1 MNKTKFSTKY
11 TALISRAAAIAKME
25 GGAQIER
32 RHLLAALCAMS
43 PKLLNRLLG
52 CNQLYFV
59 GELPFQ
65 DVSSLEPCKMAFSRE
80 AYRVLSLYGGVLGRV
95 VEATDANLID
105 IHHVGAALLIDDSPD
120 SPVSELLAV
129 NGITVDKAAVFEAL
143 RRMSGKG
150 AKRRREREVYRAVGN
165 IRKQMTDEVVGQEQ
179 AVDKV
184 CDSMLANWLLPPG
197 ERTTPL
203 AFTIVGKSCSGKTL
217 FANVLSKA
225 IAQNSDAT
233 VTVLNGGLFASENTA
248 HDCIGYDGSWRGG
261 AKLGTFTGPVIDNP
275 AAVIIV
281 DNAELLHPISRS
293 HIMRAITSGRLRDD
307 MTGQDV
313 SFRRATIILLTS
325 AGCDGAYFD
334 DVNADKPRTRIL
346 EELTSGIQDQ
356 NRRDNVT
363 AFAQVSNELVMMRGL
378 TVHELRQVF
387 TRRINGEISSIK
399 KTISRKINVDKN
411 RLADVLIEGI
421 SSLNPGEVAP
431 IVKATVGDPIRKVIM
446 DSKVGRVG
454 SVEVEIDSDG
464 EVEVNTVAKNLAM
477 RKRRLVTASASFEGS
492 QLVLRIKSGDF
503 VLLPAVNDG
512 FIKIAPPKA
521 GDSFDKL
528 VGLGKPIAVLR
539 QCIRYL
545 HGETSINPGCGFMFR
560 GGPGTGKSCLAR
572 SLAYEAGVPY
582 VLLNCAELVSPEA
595 IANIFC
601 KLRIYGKSGLVAIFD
616 EIDAIGGDRDDNKSP
631 AYIERLN
638 LLLENIDGIANDTE
652 CRIVYVGLTNRME
665 AIDGA
670 LLRDGRFGRVI
681 NFRGLD
687 TADRRKL
694 LAMEISECRITPA
707 PDEKLLDFMARTTE
721 DMPGS
726 MLKAIVHEL
735 AYQVSESKPLTREMY
750 AKARE
755 IVVHGEST
763 TTVKL
768 DDEQLYSCGVH
779 EAGHAL
785 ACDAVGRVFVQA
797 SIVEDGSSRQGYVE
811 SSDKTRCTSTSI
823 LDSID
828 IALAGLAGQE
838 VMGLPPSG
846 GESDLQKAKELAFG
860 YIRNG
865 FCSEWGLLYLEE
877 PDERM
882 KELARKII
890 EERYCKVKQMLL
902 ASKTTLRQ
910 FARMLIERKTVFHDD
925 LRMIKKALTKKG
937 AEYGNEV

>member
-363 AFAQVSNELVMMRGL
+363 AFAQVSNELVMMRGQAL
-378 TVHELRQVF
+378 VWTSTSDELSCCIDNGVVVKSAISIVMSF
-387 TRRINGEISSIK
+387 IRRAARTS
-399 KTISRKINVDKN
+399 
-411 RLADVLIEGI
+411 
-421 SSLNPGEVAP
+421 GEVAP

-665 AIDGA
+665 AI
-670 LLRDGRFGRVI
+670 
-681 NFRGLD
+681 
-687 TADRRKL
+687 
-694 LAMEISECRITPA
+694 CRITPA